1 MGRCGSARLTPFE
14 LVVLRQG
21 AAVIGSPQRVAFG
34 DAAFA
39 NVVMGHGLVREDMH
53 SGSISHLGIVVLP
66 TLLSLAQ

>member
-1 MGRCGSARLTPFE
+1 M
-14 LVVLRQG
+14 
-21 AAVIGSPQRVAFG
+21 IGSPQRVAFG

>member
-21 AAVIGSPQRVAFG
+21 AAVI
-34 DAAFA
+34 
-39 NVVMGHGLVREDMH
+39 GHGLVREDMH